1 MAAATDAATGGSI
14 DFYFDFS
21 SPYAYFGSL
30 RIDDVAA
37 KHGRTVTWHPILLGA
52 VFKVTGM
59 KPNTMQPLRGDY
71 LRHDVRR
78 IARLTG
84 APFAWPVVMPANS
97 LAATRA
103 YWWLAGRD
111 ADAARRLARAVFHA
125 HWGEGRDIG
134 PVEVVAE
141 VASTLGL
148 DPAEVTAA
156 IQDPAVKDRVRAETD
171 GAIAR
176 GVFGAPFVL
185 VGDEP
190 FWGWDRLDMV
200 DAWLARGGW

>member
-1 MAAATDAATGGSI
+1 MAAAI

-21 SPYAYFGSL
+21 SPYGYFASL
-30 RIDDVAA
+30 RIDDLAA
-37 KHGRTVTWHPILLGA
+37 KHGRAVTWHPILLGA

-59 KPNTMQPLRGDY
+59 KPNMVQPLRGDY
-71 LRHDVRR
+71 LHHDVQR

-84 APFAWPVVMPANS
+84 APFAWPAVMPSNS

-111 ADAARRLARAVFHA
+111 DVAARRLARAIYHA

-141 VASTLGL
+141 VAASLGH

-156 IQDPAVKDRVRAETD
+156 TQDPAVKERVREETD

-185 VGDEP
+185 VSDEP

-200 DAWLARGGW
+200 DSWLERGGW

>member
-1 MAAATDAATGGSI
+1 MGAAI

-21 SPYAYFGSL
+21 SPYGYFASL
-30 RIDDVAA
+30 RIDDLAA
-37 KHGRTVTWHPILLGA
+37 KHGRAVTWHPILLGA

-59 KPNTMQPLRGDY
+59 KPNMVQPLRGDY
-71 LRHDVRR
+71 LRHDVQR

-84 APFAWPVVMPANS
+84 APFAWPAVMPSNS

-111 ADAARRLARAVFHA
+111 AAVARRLARAIYHA

-141 VASTLGL
+141 VAASLGL
-148 DPAEVTAA
+148 DRAEVTAA
-156 IQDPAVKDRVRAETD
+156 TQDPAVKERVREETD
-171 GAIAR
+171 RAIAR

-185 VGDEP
+185 IGDEP
-190 FWGWDRLDMV
+190 FWGWDRLDMA
-200 DAWLARGGW
+200 DSWLERGGW